1 VKRLRDSLQDS
12 AESPRYIETLA
23 RRGYRFIAP
32 VSCEPERASQ
42 PEVPPLASPPA
53 TLAPELHV
61 HEEAPALTRRRPP
74 KIAIGVALSL
84 VVPLVGLGLFLKR
97 RADRK
102 WAHESAPRV
111 GQLATASKYSE
122 AYELATQVLARDPSE
137 LRVSSLMPELSDDLS
152 VSTKPAGAEVYLR
165 RLGSAQPVR
174 VGVTPI
180 DHLQIA
186 HAEYILSIRKAGY
199 ADFERTVSSAL
210 QRTLGIVSKKSLEVR
225 TQQELRDLKGSAVPP
240 LTLEPWEIRIQLEL
254 REASKLLRGMIA
266 IPGGARSTS
275 RELIRSALGITF
287 FAGELD

>member
-1 VKRLRDSLQDS
+1 
-12 AESPRYIETLA
+12 
-23 RRGYRFIAP
+23 
-32 VSCEPERASQ
+32 
-42 PEVPPLASPPA
+42 
-53 TLAPELHV
+53 
-61 HEEAPALTRRRPP
+61 
-74 KIAIGVALSL
+74 
-84 VVPLVGLGLFLKR
+84 
-97 RADRK
+97 
-102 WAHESAPRV
+102 
-111 GQLATASKYSE
+111 
-122 AYELATQVLARDPSE
+122 
-137 LRVSSLMPELSDDLS
+137 MPELSDDLS

-186 HAEYILSIRKAGY
+186 RAEYILSIRKAGY